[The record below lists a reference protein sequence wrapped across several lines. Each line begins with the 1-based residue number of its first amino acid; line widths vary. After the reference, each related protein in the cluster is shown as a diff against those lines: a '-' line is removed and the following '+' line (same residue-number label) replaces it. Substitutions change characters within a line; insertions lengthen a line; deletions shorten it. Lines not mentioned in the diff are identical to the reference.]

1 MDDMNSQ
8 RDGWDGELLGEGD
21 PMMAFSKM
29 QQLTVL
35 IDCRADMVISARG
48 AALQIIGGWYL
59 PVSANDA
66 H

>member
-1 MDDMNSQ
+1 MNSQ
-8 RDGWDGELLGEGD
+8 RDGWDGELLGKGD

-29 QQLTVL
+29 QQLAML
-35 IDCRADMVISARG
+35 IDRRADMVISARG

-59 PVSANDA
+59 AVSAHDT